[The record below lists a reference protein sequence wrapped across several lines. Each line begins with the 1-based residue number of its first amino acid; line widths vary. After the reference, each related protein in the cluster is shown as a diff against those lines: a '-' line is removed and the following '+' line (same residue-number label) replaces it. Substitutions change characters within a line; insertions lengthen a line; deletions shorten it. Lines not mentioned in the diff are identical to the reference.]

1 MGTVEIVIALL
12 GLLERAPEIGESVE
26 RIFAAMRQKGE
37 LTEAQ
42 WLEAKARRQA
52 EQQQD
57 HWKP

>member
-1 MGTVEIVIALL
+1 
-12 GLLERAPEIGESVE
+12 
-26 RIFAAMRQKGE
+26 MRQKGE